1 MNMQIVTVGTFVY
14 ALTWSCILSL
24 TAIGITLLYRTTR
37 VPNFAHAS
45 FVTNGV
51 YAAVIAWILGL
62 HPYMGIPLG
71 FIISGIEAV
80 ILFYVLLEP
89 LRRRRASIFLLMIAT
104 FSFDILWY
112 GFQNILA
119 DVLQYEFKILSR
131 SIYFA
136 KLDFEFLGLKGVT
149 LVSLV
154 VFIVTFLALQI
165 ILYRTN
171 TGIALRACMENPS
184 LALTLGIDVTKM
196 LLLSWFIAGATAGV
210 AGALMTF
217 YMMCNTFT
225 GTFLVAEMFC
235 ASIVGGLGY
244 LYGAPLGSFLVG
256 FAKVFL
262 LSIVAA
268 IIGPT
273 VINYAMA
280 VPLIVLVVTFAF
292 LPEGLA
298 SIRIRRGGA

>member
-1 MNMQIVTVGTFVY
+1 MQIVTVGTFIY

-24 TAIGITLLYRTTR
+24 TAIGITLLYKTTR

-45 FVTNGV
+45 FVTTGV
-51 YAAVIAWILGL
+51 YASTIAWVYGL
-62 HPYMGIPLG
+62 SPYMGIPLG
-71 FIISGIEAV
+71 FILSGLEAA
-80 ILFYVLLEP
+80 ILFYLLLEP
-89 LRRRRASIFLLMIAT
+89 LRRRKASVFLLMIAT
-104 FSFDILWY
+104 LSFDILMY
-112 GFQNILA
+112 GLLNILA

-131 SIYFA
+131 SLYFA
-136 KLDFEFLGLKGVT
+136 KQDFEILGLKGVT
-149 LVSLV
+149 LVSLI
-154 VFIVTFLALQI
+154 VFAITFLALQI

-184 LALTLGIDVTKM
+184 LALTLGVNVPRM

-210 AGALMTF
+210 AGALMPF

-225 GTFLVAEMFC
+225 GTLLVAEMFC
-235 ASIVGGLGY
+235 ASIAGGLGY

-268 IIGPT
+268 IIGPSI
-273 VINYAMA
+273 INYAMA
-280 VPLIVLVVTFAF
+280 IPLIVMVIALAF

-298 SIRIRRGGA
+298 SIKIRRGGA